1 MSTRPTNATSSATTN
16 AAGTPVKM
24 PKLGE
29 SVTEG
34 TLGSWLKQIGDR
46 VEKYEPLVEVQTD
59 KVTAEIPS
67 PIAGVIIEI
76 LGGEGSTLAVG
87 APICVIDQQ
96 ASAGSAAAPSDEP
109 PAADAAADSAEAEAP
124 TAASVPPPSADPSRD
139 AASSNA
145 APSTPNATNGRGAR
159 DEATLL
165 RTRSSPLVRRLAE
178 EHEIDLQQMTGSGIG
193 GRVRRDDLLA
203 EVDRREQQAA
213 APDVRQTAASSRDQQ
228 PPAFHEQVGALTQT
242 PSTPPGFSMPPAQA
256 APVAPATLTA
266 TTVDLL
272 PGDRVID
279 APFLRRQTADAV
291 TRSAFTAPHVTI
303 WMDADMSRVAVARE
317 NLRAAYHAREGTS
330 LTWLPFVAHA
340 VVVALREHPALNSAW
355 DNGRIIQ
362 RQAINLGLAIGLD
375 DGLVVPVL
383 HHADELSLTGFA
395 RRATQLAD
403 RARAGRLQPDDVRGG
418 TFTLNNPGTLGSL
431 FSTPIIVQP
440 QAGILSMEAIQKR
453 VVVIDDAIAIRPMMN
468 LSLSVDHR
476 LVDGLGATRFLARVK
491 QVLEQWSSEDGQ

>member
-1 MSTRPTNATSSATTN
+1 MSTGPTNATATST
-16 AAGTPVKM
+16 GTPVKM

-67 PIAGVIIEI
+67 PIAGVIVEI
-76 LGGEGSTLAVG
+76 LGEEGRTLAVG
-87 APICVIDQQ
+87 TPICVIDQQ
-96 ASAGSAAAPSDEP
+96 TVAAGTTP
-109 PAADAAADSAEAEAP
+109 DAAADSAEAEAP
-124 TAASVPPPSADPSRD
+124 SAASVPPPGADPATD
-139 AASSNA
+139 APPDHTATPTTNAS
-145 APSTPNATNGRGAR
+145 NGHSQR

-178 EHEIDLQQMTGSGIG
+178 EHGIDLQHLTGNGIG
-193 GRVRRDDLLA
+193 GRVMRDDLLA
-203 EVDRREQQAA
+203 EVDRRQQQDAIPL
-213 APDVRQTAASSRDQQ
+213 APPPASQHREE
-228 PPAFHEQVGALTQT
+228 PPAFHTQVGALTQVQT
-242 PSTPPGFSMPPAQA
+242 PSTPPGFSLPPAQA
-256 APVAPATLTA
+256 TPAAPATQPA
-266 TTVDLL
+266 VSIDLL

-279 APFLRRQTADAV
+279 APYLRRQTADAV

-317 NLRAAYHAREGTS
+317 NLRAAYRAREGTS

-383 HHADELSLTGFA
+383 HNADELSLTGFA

-403 RARAGRLQPDDVRGG
+403 RARTGRLQPDDVRGG

-476 LVDGLGATRFLARVK
+476 MVDGLGATRFLARVK
-491 QVLEQWSSEDGQ
+491 QVLEQWSDDDK